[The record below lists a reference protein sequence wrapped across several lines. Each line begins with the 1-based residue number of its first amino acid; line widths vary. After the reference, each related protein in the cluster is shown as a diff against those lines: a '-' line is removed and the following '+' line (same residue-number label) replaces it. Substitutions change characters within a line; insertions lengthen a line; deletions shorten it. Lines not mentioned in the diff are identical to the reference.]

1 MTATLAKRAK
11 AGFAKPNGG
20 LARRG
25 AKRRGFSLVEL
36 LVVIMIVAVAM
47 ATTIP
52 RVGAVTNQTKVQRAN
67 QALQQDVQ
75 QAWALAAR
83 NRAPI
88 VLKLVTSN
96 MQLQI
101 TNLAG
106 TTIYKRTSYGTG
118 GAYGLTSAEL
128 RMAPTSIT
136 VFPNGLANDTVGFT
150 VVRSSY
156 SRKFWVNKAGMVLPR

>member
-1 MTATLAKRAK
+1 MVATIAKCAK
-11 AGFAKPNGG
+11 ACFAKPNGG

-47 ATTIP
+47 ATTLP

-88 VLKLVTSN
+88 VLKLVTSS

-101 TNLAG
+101 TNLTG

-118 GAYGLTSAEL
+118 GSYGLTSSEL
-128 RMAPTSIT
+128 TMAPATIT
-136 VFPNGLANDTVGFT
+136 VFPNGLANDTVGFA
-150 VVRSSY
+150 VARSSY
-156 SRKFWVNKAGMVLPR
+156 SRRFWVN

>member
-88 VLKLVTSN
+88 VLKLVTSS

-106 TTIYKRTSYGTG
+106 TTIYKRTSYGTE

-128 RMAPTSIT
+128 LMAPTSIT

-150 VVRSSY
+150 VVRSNY